1 MKLLQVITT
10 WTRLPAEPARLS
22 TIINNQATRIKGL
35 FAEIQEIP
43 EILKPSHFP
52 SLDGLR
58 AVSILLVIGS
68 HVVMSFKTRLSLFHF
83 ADLGVQF
90 FFVISGFLITSLL
103 IKEKVEKG
111 DISLRNF
118 YVRRI
123 FRIVPVAYLYLFFI
137 LLLDVVLNLHLN
149 KFLLLTSFLFLRNFF
164 RTASGVNHLTTHYWS
179 LAVEEQFYLAFPVVL
194 KKTFKGFI
202 FLIFGI
208 IGASLLVDLLTF
220 CFGARLDA
228 NAIVRLVVLL
238 ATQFQGIAVG
248 SLTAVIVF
256 KANCPL
262 MAVNKTLLNCSLLLA
277 IFLLT
282 LYGGPF
288 TNAVNMLKCL
298 LFAAILVLNL
308 SASDNVIFGVL
319 NHGAMKLIGV
329 LSYSLYIWQQPFTQ
343 GLTFINQSKV
353 MSAFDNKI
361 PIDIAFTFVL
371 LISLALITYA
381 SYFYFERTFLRLRDR
396 YR

>member
-1 MKLLQVITT
+1 
-10 WTRLPAEPARLS
+10 
-22 TIINNQATRIKGL
+22 
-35 FAEIQEIP
+35 
-43 EILKPSHFP
+43 
-52 SLDGLR
+52 
-58 AVSILLVIGS
+58 
-68 HVVMSFKTRLSLFHF
+68 MSFKTRLSLFHF

-103 IKEKVEKG
+103 IKEKVKKG

-228 NAIVRLVVLL
+228 NAIVRMVVLL

-277 IFLLT
+277 IILLT